1 MMKMNEKTQKAEDQG
16 ISSVATPKLVWC
28 MLQAERKAWKEPDLA
43 GSARKGFS
51 NPHPTEMMYLL
62 CEETE
67 NFVWTTVCKKRKKNP
82 NFIKTELFS
91 FRIVNLSINVTHV
104 VV

>member
-1 MMKMNEKTQKAEDQG
+1 MKMMKMNEKNQRAEDQG

-28 MLQAERKAWKEPDLA
+28 TLQAERKAWKEPDLP

-51 NPHPTEMMYLL
+51 NPHPMEMTYLL

-67 NFVWTTVCKKRKKNP
+67 NFVWTTVCKKRKKKLILLRQ
-82 NFIKTELFS
+82 NFFPFKL
-91 FRIVNLSINVTHV
+91 
-104 VV
+104 